1 MKEGEDKQK
10 AEAKE
15 AEKEEA
21 EVENN
26 PDKEVDA
33 DKIADKNEKLLKDK
47 AVVEHEKK
55 AVDKMAKKVA

>member
-1 MKEGEDKQK
+1 MKEEEVKQK

-21 EVENN
+21 DVEAN

-33 DKIADKNEKLLKDK
+33 DKIADKNEQLLKAK

-55 AVDKMAKKVA
+55 AVAKMDKKVK